1 MRFAALLMIGLVC
14 SASGVDGARADKAP
28 VFVIPGRPGVPVM
41 INGYDA
47 SYTVVEGDWGLARP
61 GHMPPA
67 IVSGPLLRPAPYD
80 SGAYYPMEGRRPGYG
95 RREIEPPPNRRLPP
109 PAPSYHREWG
119 TQSQP
124 SPATIPDNPPPVISA
139 SPSDSNDNSADNGV
153 GSNGYE
159 QPQGR
164 QQDQRRDDRRHN
176 DHWQTRRR
184 QDRRRHHQPRPRVHR
199 RVSANTRRP

>member
-1 MRFAALLMIGLVC
+1 MRFAALVAIGLAC
-14 SASGVDGARADKAP
+14 SASGVDDACADKAP

-80 SGAYYPMEGRRPGYG
+80 SGAYFPTQGRRPGYG
-95 RREIEPPPNRRLPP
+95 RREVEPPPNRRLPP

-119 TQSQP
+119 VQSQP
-124 SPATIPDNPPPVISA
+124 SPASIPDNPPPVISA
-139 SPSDSNDNSADNGV
+139 SPSDSNDDSADHGV
-153 GSNGYE
+153 GSTGY
-159 QPQGR
+159 
-164 QQDQRRDDRRHN
+164 DQLPDRRLDHRSDDRRHN
-176 DHWQTRRR
+176 DHRQTR
-184 QDRRRHHQPRPRVHR
+184 QDRQRRHQPRQRVHR
-199 RVSANTRRP
+199 RISVNTRRP